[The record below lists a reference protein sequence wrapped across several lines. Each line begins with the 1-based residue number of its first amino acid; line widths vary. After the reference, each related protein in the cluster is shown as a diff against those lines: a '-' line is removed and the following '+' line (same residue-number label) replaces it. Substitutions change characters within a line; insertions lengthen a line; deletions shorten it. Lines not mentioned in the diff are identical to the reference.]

1 MTQIRDTGINASSPV
16 NTDETGSLLI
26 KLFLFATIIILP
38 LTIAAFAFRTMYLE
52 EFTAEKA
59 LLKQKLSFQS
69 GMVTRVARPEYQI
82 RRLTERLIEKGI
94 VHAPTERITRF
105 VDGLERR
112 FPGAFKWVIWDES
125 GRLRN
130 VQSPAMLKGQKTWE
144 AAIHM
149 FLDQM
154 QLLSTRTG
162 SALPLQSQISLAEN
176 PAIWSLQRALGP
188 SLKVEH
194 LTSAH
199 KQVIPGMWLGER
211 CQIIW
216 TVEAEEYAVSG
227 APVKSRGGFLLM
239 VFPEKLP
246 TDFWLKAFIAAR
258 PNQRKQIPFP
268 VMALSLRNPS
278 EFYLDPALRN
288 RPQCGPKILSAY
300 LDRAEEVFTTDRW
313 LCHGMILDEDSPIRV
328 VSVADLTRQQVSLEK
343 NLFRLYLVLAL
354 LLLVSAMAAA
364 SGKVTIEFP
373 LRVRITGFFV
383 IAILLPVTG
392 IIAIGQSFVTHEETR
407 LRDEARKD
415 MRQTINALDLRY
427 RDISRLMERTIY
439 TRLTELIGTETKSI
453 ATIEEALKQAE
464 SEELISN
471 YFISDEK
478 GVLVKHDMA
487 NIDLALGAA
496 IKIGMK
502 QVVKFESKA
511 AQGVSLIDAAQDEL
525 AAFQSAGIAVGF
537 DFFRPSH
544 LRYYCFGDNHLY
556 VMSIRA
562 IVAGTARGIF
572 VSSPSQFIE
581 RYFAH
586 REFLS
591 GRHARALSESRYSS
605 NELFFYA
612 RLPRFKHM
620 PEEIPMWKMLDKNFK
635 RAGALNVQE
644 EGEVIIDGESF
655 LYLIS
660 PLPSMT
666 TRAYIPC
673 VLTAV
678 QPIIN
683 RCQELRQFLLVMVAL
698 ALISAVALGG
708 ALAGSLLVPIRRMDK
723 AVQRVGAGNLE
734 VQLPVTTQ
742 DEFGRLS
749 GTFNAMVQGLR
760 ERERMR
766 AYVSETVLEAVRDNS
781 ASRTIEGEFLEAS
794 ILFSDIRGFT
804 TLSEQHPPKEIFA
817 MLNAFMSEVEP
828 IIRLNDGRVDKF
840 IGDAVMAIFHA
851 GKQHHAIRAVM
862 AAVSM
867 MLFLDEFNTSREAQG
882 LFTIKI
888 GIGINTGRV
897 MLGDVGSANR
907 KDLTVIGDEVNLA
920 SRLETASKK
929 GRHSRIILSESTFTA
944 VSGLVEVEEMPF
956 TEVKGKQQPVRMFE
970 LIRLRPLSE
979 ARHT

>member
-1 MTQIRDTGINASSPV
+1 
-16 NTDETGSLLI
+16 
-26 KLFLFATIIILP
+26 
-38 LTIAAFAFRTMYLE
+38 
-52 EFTAEKA
+52 
-59 LLKQKLSFQS
+59 
-69 GMVTRVARPEYQI
+69 
-82 RRLTERLIEKGI
+82 
-94 VHAPTERITRF
+94 
-105 VDGLERR
+105 
-112 FPGAFKWVIWDES
+112 
-125 GRLRN
+125 
-130 VQSPAMLKGQKTWE
+130 
-144 AAIHM
+144 
-149 FLDQM
+149 
-154 QLLSTRTG
+154 
-162 SALPLQSQISLAEN
+162 
-176 PAIWSLQRALGP
+176 
-188 SLKVEH
+188 
-194 LTSAH
+194 
-199 KQVIPGMWLGER
+199 
-211 CQIIW
+211 
-216 TVEAEEYAVSG
+216 
-227 APVKSRGGFLLM
+227 
-239 VFPEKLP
+239 
-246 TDFWLKAFIAAR
+246 
-258 PNQRKQIPFP
+258 
-268 VMALSLRNPS
+268 
-278 EFYLDPALRN
+278 
-288 RPQCGPKILSAY
+288 
-300 LDRAEEVFTTDRW
+300 
-313 LCHGMILDEDSPIRV
+313 
-328 VSVADLTRQQVSLEK
+328 
-343 NLFRLYLVLAL
+343 
-354 LLLVSAMAAA
+354 
-364 SGKVTIEFP
+364 
-373 LRVRITGFFV
+373 
-383 IAILLPVTG
+383 
-392 IIAIGQSFVTHEETR
+392 
-407 LRDEARKD
+407 
-415 MRQTINALDLRY
+415 
-427 RDISRLMERTIY
+427 
-439 TRLTELIGTETKSI
+439 
-453 ATIEEALKQAE
+453 
-464 SEELISN
+464 
-471 YFISDEK
+471 
-478 GVLVKHDMA
+478 
-487 NIDLALGAA
+487 
-496 IKIGMK
+496 
-502 QVVKFESKA
+502 
-511 AQGVSLIDAAQDEL
+511 
-525 AAFQSAGIAVGF
+525 
-537 DFFRPSH
+537 
-544 LRYYCFGDNHLY
+544 
-556 VMSIRA
+556 
-562 IVAGTARGIF
+562 
-572 VSSPSQFIE
+572 
-581 RYFAH
+581 
-586 REFLS
+586 
-591 GRHARALSESRYSS
+591 
-605 NELFFYA
+605 
-612 RLPRFKHM
+612 M